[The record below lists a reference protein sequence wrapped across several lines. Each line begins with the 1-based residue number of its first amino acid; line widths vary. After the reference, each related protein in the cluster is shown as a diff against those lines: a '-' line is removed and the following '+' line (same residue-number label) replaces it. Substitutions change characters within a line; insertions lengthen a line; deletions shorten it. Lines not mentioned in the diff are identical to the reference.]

1 MIYVRKFDM
10 MRMFC
15 MLKQFTTISLYFLIS
30 PFLTFHFLFSPFG
43 PGTAES
49 NNKSE
54 NTNRIKANSE
64 LSLGQKMDLKLKKAN
79 GIGRFYRK

>member
-1 MIYVRKFDM
+1 M

-15 MLKQFTTISLYFLIS
+15 ILKQFTTISLYLLIS
-30 PFLTFHFLFSPFG
+30 PFLSFRLLFSPSG

-64 LSLGQKMDLKLKKAN
+64 KFNRFKYSRNESIIIIKDVVHRILNLKN
-79 GIGRFYRK
+79 FTQ